1 MTQKKVALVTGSNR
15 GIGLEIV
22 RQLADKG
29 YTTILSSRNPDSGQE
44 ALNKIKQANY
54 DLHFH
59 QLDVQGP
66 ESINQIKNY
75 IEKTFGRLDILI
87 NNAGINYDTWHNVAN
102 ADLDQVSTTFDVN
115 LMGPWR
121 MAQAFIPMMKQQGYG
136 RIVNVSSQ
144 SGAIKSQMGNTP
156 GYSLSKAALNLLTVQ
171 LANHLQET
179 GILVNSVCPGWVRTE
194 MGGPNAPRS
203 VEQGASGIVW
213 LAELAGDGPSGK
225 FFTDKKEISL

>member
-1 MTQKKVALVTGSNR
+1 MTPKRVALVTGSNR

-44 ALNKIKQANY
+44 ALSTINQASY
-54 DLHFH
+54 DLYFH
-59 QLDVQGP
+59 QLDVQSP
-66 ESINQIKNY
+66 ESIAQIKNY
-75 IEKTFGRLDILI
+75 IEQTFGRLDILI
-87 NNAGINYDTWHNVAN
+87 NNAGINYDTWHNVASAN
-102 ADLDQVSTTFDVN
+102 LEQVSTTFDVN

-121 MAQAFIPMMKQQGYG
+121 MAQAFIPMMKKQSYG

-144 SGAIKSQMGNTP
+144 SGAIKNQTGNTP
-156 GYSLSKAALNLLTVQ
+156 GYSLSKAALNLLTMQ
-171 LANHLQET
+171 LANHLNGT
-179 GILVNSVCPGWVRTE
+179 GILVNAVCPGWVRTE

-213 LAELAGDGPSGK
+213 LAELPDNGPSGT